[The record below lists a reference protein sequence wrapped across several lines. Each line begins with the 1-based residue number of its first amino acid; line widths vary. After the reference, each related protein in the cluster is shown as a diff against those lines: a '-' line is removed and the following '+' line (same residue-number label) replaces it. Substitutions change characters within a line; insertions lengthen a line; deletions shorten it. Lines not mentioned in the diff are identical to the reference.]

1 LRCPDF
7 VCPIVFFPPL
17 WDFAAMSIKHAA
29 MGLVLLAPL
38 SLAAADLFYKK
49 NLTLH
54 VIHDVEQGKSKSSRL
69 DTAVS
74 KYTADAGAVLYLKGQ
89 SLYLIRNTREPK
101 AELLDRG
108 VSDFGFR
115 DGLIAYV
122 RNSHLHVRRLAEDS
136 NSPARRLADSQ
147 GVTSFDID
155 GGIIVFLKNGSG
167 MYRVIDL
174 DQGRAV
180 RVAYPVTEIQVSKSK

>member
-1 LRCPDF
+1 
-7 VCPIVFFPPL
+7 
-17 WDFAAMSIKHAA
+17 MSIKHAA
-29 MGLVLLAPL
+29 MGLVLLAPV

-49 NLTLH
+49 TLTLH
-54 VIHDVEQGKSKSSRL
+54 VIHDVEQGKSESRRL
-69 DTAVS
+69 DSAVS

-101 AELLDRG
+101 AELLDQG
-108 VSDFGFR
+108 VTDFGFR

-122 RNSHLHVRRLAEDS
+122 RNSYLHVRRLAEDS
-136 NSPARRLADSQ
+136 NSAARRLADSQ

-155 GGIIVFLKNGSG
+155 GGIIVFLKNGSVL
-167 MYRVIDL
+167 YRVIDL
-174 DQGRAV
+174 DQGKAD